1 MRRGFAIVAVVLL
14 LLAGVGIGVA
24 AYNAGVDHGI
34 DQQLIESG
42 QGVEVVRVVGD
53 RVGPGYGFFPF
64 GFLFFP
70 LFLFGIFALVRAAT
84 WRARWGGPGHR
95 GPGGWQEH
103 AGDRFDEWHR
113 KQHEQGGATSA
124 GGEPA

>member
-34 DQQLIESG
+34 ERQVAESG
-42 QGVEVVRVVGD
+42 QGVQVIRVVGD
-53 RVGPGYGFFPF
+53 RVGPGFGVFPF

-70 LFLFGIFALVRAAT
+70 LFLFGFFALVRAAT
-84 WRARWGGPGHR
+84 WRKRWGGHGHSEH
-95 GPGGWQEH
+95 GGWKGH

-113 KQHEQGGATSA
+113 QQHERGGATSA